1 MMRLLPFLLAVSVL
15 LQSSR
20 STAPSSE
27 AQSWF
32 QQARQYFEKQQWEE
46 SRSAAMK
53 ALEIDPALADAEV
66 LLGLAATAQA
76 RLHEAERHLLRA
88 VSLQPQNDRAQGYLA
103 LVYLQQKRLAEAR
116 EDRKS
121 TRLNSSHTVIS
132 YAVFCLKKKKKNNEC

>member
-1 MMRLLPFLLAVSVL
+1 MKRITFFLAVSVFV
-15 LQSSR
+15 R
-20 STAPSSE
+20 SGGSTTASGE
-27 AQSWF
+27 AESWF
-32 QQARQYFEKQQWEE
+32 KQAQQYFEKQQWEE

-116 EDRKS
+116 DAFYKALK
-121 TRLNSSHTVIS
+121 LN
-132 YAVFCLKKKKKNNEC
+132 